1 MERSTPVRKSHTST
15 ADLLTWPEKPISDST
30 PSDSAASGASPAARS
45 HQPSDEISKVL
56 FGGQVTDEEVE
67 SLTKRLNAFKCWKTG
82 NSCNQEKILLAN
94 WWFVP
99 LFITGSS
106 DLISG
111 IRATMR
117 PKVDARMEGF
127 EAGLSRGKSWKE
139 PSKGCMQSS
148 RHSSMKPC
156 SDYKLKEITG
166 SRIFGVDDENGEVE
180 SGKSNHAP
188 NKTTVRVYQQALSG
202 ISQISFGD
210 EESVSPKKP
219 TSLPEV
225 AKQRELSGTLES
237 ESDMLLKKQLSDAK
251 CKELSGH
258 DIFGPPPEIKP
269 RPLAARALELKGS
282 INLGEPALRSIHTSV
297 KVSNPAGGRT
307 NITLGG
313 DEAAIKTAKK
323 IHNQKFQELT
333 GNDIF
338 KEDAPPS
345 SADKVLSMAKLRE
358 MSGSD
363 IFADGKAASRDYL
376 GGLRKPPGGE
386 SSIALV

>member
-15 ADLLTWPEKPISDST
+15 ADLLTWPEKPISDSI
-30 PSDSAASGASPAARS
+30 PSESAASGARLAARS
-45 HQPSDEISKVL
+45 HQPPDEISKVL
-56 FGGQVTDEEVE
+56 FGGQVTDEEAE
-67 SLTKRLNAFKCWKTG
+67 SLTKR
-82 NSCNQEKILLAN
+82 
-94 WWFVP
+94 
-99 LFITGSS
+99 
-106 DLISG
+106 
-111 IRATMR
+111 
-117 PKVDARMEGF
+117 
-127 EAGLSRGKSWKE
+127 
-139 PSKGCMQSS
+139 
-148 RHSSMKPC
+148 KPC

-166 SRIFGVDDENGEVE
+166 SRIFGVDDENGELE
-180 SGKSNHAP
+180 FGKSNHAP

-237 ESDMLLKKQLSDAK
+237 ESDMLLKKELSDAK

-282 INLGEPALRSIHTSV
+282 INLGEHAPRSIHTSV

-323 IHNQKFQELT
+323 IHNQKFRELT

-338 KEDAPPS
+338 KEDVPQS